1 MSYFFNSMPIG
12 LYSIFVIIVGC
23 IFIYG
28 INDMKKKK
36 PGHPFTNA
44 LYFLLVLGL
53 YTIPYRVVQAYSQNL
68 LLINMS
74 SYILWVLGIV
84 TLFAIIYFAY
94 IAYRHNYLD
103 EKGEQLMRT
112 IVLPFTVVVL
122 VGVAFIIF
130 LYLIKI
136 RTNQ

>member
-1 MSYFFNSMPIG
+1 MSHFFKSMPIG

-23 IFIYG
+23 IFIYC

-53 YTIPYRVVQAYSQNL
+53 YTIPYRVIQAYSQNL

-103 EKGEQLMRT
+103 EKGKQLMRN
-112 IVLPFTVVVL
+112 IVLPCSIV
-122 VGVAFIIF
+122 FIICIIVIILAYCF
-130 LYLIKI
+130 L
-136 RTNQ
+136 

>member
-1 MSYFFNSMPIG
+1 MSHFFNSMPIG

-53 YTIPYRVVQAYSQNL
+53 YTIPYRVIQAYSQNL

-74 SYILWVLGIV
+74 SYILWILGIV
-84 TLFAIIYFAY
+84 TLFAFIYFAY

-103 EKGEQLMRT
+103 EKGKQLMRN
-112 IVLPFTVVVL
+112 IVLPCSIV
-122 VGVAFIIF
+122 FIICIIVIILAYCF
-130 LYLIKI
+130 L
-136 RTNQ
+136 

>member
-1 MSYFFNSMPIG
+1 MSHFFNSMPIG

-103 EKGEQLMRT
+103 EKGKQLMRN
-112 IVLPFTVVVL
+112 IVLPCSIV
-122 VGVAFIIF
+122 FIICIIVII
-130 LYLIKI
+130 LALKT
-136 RTNQ
+136 R

>member
-53 YTIPYRVVQAYSQNL
+53 YTIPYRVIQAYSQNL

-74 SYILWVLGIV
+74 SYILWILGIV
-84 TLFAIIYFAY
+84 TLFAFIYFAY

-103 EKGEQLMRT
+103 EKGKQLMRN
-112 IVLPFTVVVL
+112 IVLPCSIV
-122 VGVAFIIF
+122 FIICIIVIILAYCF
-130 LYLIKI
+130 L
-136 RTNQ
+136 